1 MSASRASRCFSIL
14 ATIGLI
20 AYPVLVWLALSSQ
33 SPRFVALLL
42 VAITAPA
49 AYLRLRHSKREH
61 LRGLA
66 SIPLVTVL
74 AFASAALL
82 DSANCMLLVPVAI
95 NTVLLI
101 AFASTLRRAAMP
113 MIERFARLQEPDL
126 NPAQQAWCRLW
137 TRIWC
142 LFFVLN
148 GLTAATLAMWAPLSW
163 WALYNG
169 LLAYGLMGTLFT
181 TEWLLRRR
189 RFPKGHAEKA

>member
-1 MSASRASRCFSIL
+1 MSANHASRCLSII

-20 AYPVLVWLALSSQ
+20 AYPVLVWFALSSQ

-42 VAITAPA
+42 LLLMAPA
-49 AYLRLRHSKREH
+49 AYLRLRKSKREN

-66 SIPLVTVL
+66 LIPIVTVL
-74 AFASAALL
+74 AFASAAVL

-101 AFASTLRRAAMP
+101 AFGSTLRHATMP
-113 MIERFARLQEPDL
+113 MIERFARLQEPEL
-126 NPAQQAWCRLW
+126 TPAQQAWCRLW

-148 GLTAATLAMWAPLSW
+148 GCTAGALALWAPLSW

-169 LLAYGLMGTLFT
+169 LLAYGLMGMLFT

-189 RFPKGHAEKA
+189 RFPKPHTGKA